1 MIAMC
6 CRYIS
11 GRSMVN
17 TVCTLFELSQGE
29 ETEQQE
35 FHGLEDWL
43 LMRALRTLEVE
54 GKAEL
59 LTVGDLEGVKFF

>member
-1 MIAMC
+1 
-6 CRYIS
+6 
-11 GRSMVN
+11 MVN